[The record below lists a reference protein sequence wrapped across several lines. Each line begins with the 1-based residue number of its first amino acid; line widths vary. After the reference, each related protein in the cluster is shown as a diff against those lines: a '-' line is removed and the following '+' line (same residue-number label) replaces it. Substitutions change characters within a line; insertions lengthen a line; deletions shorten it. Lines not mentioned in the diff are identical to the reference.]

1 MAVHDVTCREVVE
14 LVTDFL
20 EGRLAVDR
28 RDLFERH
35 MAMCTWCQSYLD
47 QMRHTLT
54 VVGYLRED
62 DVPAPL
68 VDSLVLV
75 FAAEQTGESTPEQ
88 RFGSE

>member
-1 MAVHDVTCREVVE
+1 MVE

-20 EGRLAVDR
+20 ESRLAVDR

-35 MAMCTWCQSYLD
+35 IAMCTWCQSYLD
-47 QMRHTLT
+47 QMRHTLS

-68 VDSLVLV
+68 VDSLALA
-75 FAAEQTGESTPEQ
+75 FTAEQAGRGGDGPTGSAP
-88 RFGSE
+88 R

>member
-1 MAVHDVTCREVVE
+1 MHDVRCREVVE

-20 EGRLAVDR
+20 EGRMAVDR

-35 MAMCTWCQSYLD
+35 MAMCTWCQTYLD

-54 VVGYLRED
+54 VVGSLRED

-68 VDSLVLV
+68 LDSLALA
-75 FAAEQTGESTPEQ
+75 FTAEQANPTPKPL
-88 RFGSE
+88 